1 MSWQPD
7 NDPVPGNPRS
17 CDAIEQ
23 VIVPRARDL
32 GGFSVR
38 RALPAAGKQMVG
50 PFIFF
55 DQMGPAE
62 FLIGSGIDVRPH
74 PHIGLAT
81 VTYLFDGE
89 IVHRDS
95 LGTAL
100 AIRPGELNLMSA
112 GSGIVHSERTGA
124 EERAKGPRLFGIQA
138 WAALP
143 KAHEEGAPAF
153 AHHDAGELPRIAG
166 DGKTVRVIMGSLYGQ
181 TSPAAFPHPAFY
193 AEAVLAPGAVLP
205 LDPDYDERAVYIA
218 SGEID
223 IAGETFDAGR
233 LLVFRPGRPH
243 LDPRDLAGAADA
255 ARRRA
260 DGRAAP
266 HLVEFR
272 VLVEGP
278 HRRRQGR
285 LEGQAFRHR
294 TGRRGRVHPA
304 AGVRP
309 RAVRASGRG
318 RHGWR
323 QPLPPAAPPSA
334 NARSLRSPRR

>member
-62 FLIGSGIDVRPH
+62 FLIGTGIDVRPH

-100 AIRPGELNLMSA
+100 SIKPGELNLMSA
-112 GSGIVHSERTGA
+112 GNGIVHSERTSA

-143 KAHEEGAPAF
+143 QSHEEGAPAF
-153 AHHDAGELPRIAG
+153 VHHGAGELPRISA
-166 DGKTVRVIMGSLYGQ
+166 DGKTVRVIMGQLYGQ

-205 LDPDYDERAVYIA
+205 LDPDYDERAVFIA

-223 IAGETFDAGR
+223 IAGEAFAAGQ
-233 LLVFRPGRPH
+233 LLVFHPGDRISILALSQARLMLLGGEPM
-243 LDPRDLAGAADA
+243 DGPRHIWWNFVSSSQDRIAAAKADWKAKRFAPVPGDA
-255 ARRRA
+255 S
-260 DGRAAP
+260 
-266 HLVEFR
+266 EFI
-272 VLVEGP
+272 
-278 HRRRQGR
+278 
-285 LEGQAFRHR
+285 
-294 TGRRGRVHPA
+294 
-304 AGVRP
+304 
-309 RAVRASGRG
+309 
-318 RHGWR
+318 
-323 QPLPPAAPPSA
+323 PLPE
-334 NARSLRSPRR
+334 

>member
-17 CDAIEQ
+17 CEALEQ

-38 RALPAAGKQMVG
+38 RALPAAGRQMVG

-62 FLIGSGIDVRPH
+62 FLIGTGIDVRPH

-89 IVHRDS
+89 ITHRDS

-100 AIRPGELNLMSA
+100 AIKPGELNLMSA
-112 GSGIVHSERTGA
+112 GRGIVHSERTTA

-143 KAHEEGAPAF
+143 KSHEEGTPAF
-153 AHHDAGELPRIAG
+153 AHHSADELPRIAG
-166 DGKTVRVIMGSLYGQ
+166 EGKTVRVIMGSLFGA

-193 AEAVLAPGAVLP
+193 AEAVLAAGAILP
-205 LDPDYDERAVYIA
+205 LDPDYDERAVFIA

-223 IAGETFDAGR
+223 IAGETFAAGR
-233 LLVFRPGRPH
+233 LLVFRPGDRISILALSPARLILLRGEL
-243 LDPRDLAGAADA
+243 LD
-255 ARRRA
+255 
-260 DGRAAP
+260 
-266 HLVEFR
+266 
-272 VLVEGP
+272 GP
-278 HRRRQGR
+278 
-285 LEGQAFRHR
+285 
-294 TGRRGRVHPA
+294 
-304 AGVRP
+304 
-309 RAVRASGRG
+309 
-318 RHGWR
+318 
-323 QPLPPAAPPSA
+323 
-334 NARSLRSPRR
+334 

>member
-1 MSWQPD
+1 MSWQPT

-23 VIVPRARDL
+23 VIVSRARDL

-38 RALPAAGKQMVG
+38 RALPAAGKQMIG

-62 FLIGSGIDVRPH
+62 FLIGTGMDVRPH

-95 LGTAL
+95 LGSAL
-100 AIRPGELNLMSA
+100 AVKPGELNLMSA
-112 GSGIVHSERTGA
+112 GNGIVHSERTGA

-153 AHHDAGELPRIAG
+153 VHHGASELPRISA
-166 DGKTVRVIMGSLYGQ
+166 DGKTVRVIMGSMYGQ

-205 LDPDYDERAVYIA
+205 LDPDYDERAVFIA

-223 IAGETFDAGR
+223 IAGETFTAGQLIVFHPGDRISILATSQTRLMLLGGEPMDGPRHIWWNFVSSSKDRIDAAKADWKAGR
-233 LLVFRPGRPH
+233 FATVPG
-243 LDPRDLAGAADA
+243 DA
-255 ARRRA
+255 S
-260 DGRAAP
+260 
-266 HLVEFR
+266 EFI
-272 VLVEGP
+272 
-278 HRRRQGR
+278 
-285 LEGQAFRHR
+285 
-294 TGRRGRVHPA
+294 
-304 AGVRP
+304 
-309 RAVRASGRG
+309 
-318 RHGWR
+318 
-323 QPLPPAAPPSA
+323 PLPE
-334 NARSLRSPRR
+334 